1 VMYLQ
6 LAKLYNV
13 LHIDLVLIVLRTLP
27 SYSSISQRK
36 MDSPAN
42 STKRICCVFVAAHA
56 GNIFYRL
63 TASGWELGTY
73 AQTLLEL
80 NASSCSVLP
89 NKPLLMIAAK
99 LTNAATATFGI
110 AKIVV
115 LN

>member
-1 VMYLQ
+1 MMYLQ

-42 STKRICCVFVAAHA
+42 STKRICCVFIAAHA

-63 TASGWELGTY
+63 TASVGNLARTFKHF
-73 AQTLLEL
+73 L
-80 NASSCSVLP
+80 SSTPARALSFRISLS
-89 NKPLLMIAAK
+89 L
-99 LTNAATATFGI
+99 
-110 AKIVV
+110 
-115 LN
+115 